1 MGPGPHFCR
10 APPIQVQFRRF
21 GVKQQFIVAVR
32 AEDFGMHTLAVSKT
46 DVDVTVSVSS
56 LRSIAATSK
65 TPKSVQSKQDC
76 DPSFDSVH
84 LFTVLTTGSADF
96 KI

>member
-32 AEDFGMHTLAVSKT
+32 AEGFGLQTLVLTKT
-46 DVDVTVSVSS
+46 DVDVTVSVSL
-56 LRSIAATSK
+56 LRFITVASK
-65 TPKSVQSKQDC
+65 TLQSMQSKQDC